1 VAIIARLA
9 FIGATLAIVIAVFLP
24 PWMVPN
30 FVRSKYLQHFAA
42 FYVLMLAAL
51 AAMPRRRLRR
61 VTLYVAVLA
70 TGLEA
75 THLLGGAAFYPLVR
89 NWVADLGGIS
99 AAMAPLIVERFRRRF
114 PPRA

>member
-1 VAIIARLA
+1 
-9 FIGATLAIVIAVFLP
+9 
-24 PWMVPN
+24 
-30 FVRSKYLQHFAA
+30 
-42 FYVLMLAAL
+42 MLAAL